1 MAKEIALKLK
11 ITSQGEE
18 KVISNISEL
27 ETELQKLQTT
37 LKTLD
42 FGSAAFKEATANIS
56 KLRTKIDEIDK
67 ASEGIGAEKKFRAF
81 GDAINILTGSFQV
94 ASGALGLFIS
104 DEKSLEQVQ
113 QAETA
118 ALNVLNVALGINAI
132 NTALVESATLRKTIA
147 DKASAIATRAAA
159 IAQAAYNAVLNAN
172 PIVLF
177 ITAITALT
185 GAIYLLV
192 KATDEDTDAQG
203 KSNLEKK
210 KAIELDNELSSVQKK
225 AAIDLKVQTTILT
238 DNVATRNLELQ
249 TIEDLKKTYPG
260 FNAFVDKNNNLT
272 KDGIRF
278 LGIQIALQEKQAI
291 LQALR
296 TKKVDLEIKANQDL
310 SDEIANQGTIIGKT
324 TTKITQFFKGNF
336 TDISAFGG
344 ALQDAVRDEAAGL
357 NVVNDEIADQTK
369 EVDKLLGQ
377 LKPLNKALKDTADAE
392 AAAAKETK
400 TATEVI
406 DKNLLLI
413 NNRIKAL
420 DGLNEALKKSQQ
432 AEVKYTSEI
441 VQRQEEVLDQQEAF
455 LKERGE
461 KFKTAGEKLVDEINN
476 YLFKTIPSEVEAQK
490 LLDGYEKLFTTIDE
504 GIKSGQLDFKKATG
518 WDKFVEFAETK
529 LPGIGKKLV
538 NVNEESKTA
547 FIEYFNSLD
556 ERIVKI
562 SKSSGDLLKDLF
574 PTEATLEGLNALRD
588 TEEAITKLRLDKN
601 KSGFTALQIEEK
613 SIKIIEKRFGIET
626 KLNEIN
632 RKIAE
637 EQYNIATTR
646 DEKQKKKSQ
655 DRIDA
660 LNNEIKSYKALGL
673 EILNGA
679 LRTDTFVQGLR
690 SVGDEAEKN
699 VKKITDLKTQIDA
712 VFDPNK
718 LEGLKTFFKDNAGEF
733 LTTFTEILNNEE
745 GYFNKLGEDG
755 IKALFSGID
764 EGLSNVE
771 GKTREELE
779 SIQKYLKIFG
789 DEFGKDFGLE
799 DNPFIK
805 ALDKISKKLKELP
818 TESKEAF
825 NKTLTDIKD
834 VADKVLSA
842 FNQISTQFSSVVQ
855 QQNSLLL
862 EQLQYQQ
869 DTALKLI
876 GEANTENEA
885 ENKRIAAERLAV
897 EKDFQ
902 KKKFD
907 IEKKARIQELQFQ
920 LANALAATAQGIITA
935 LATPPLGVGI
945 ALAAILAGLAGAQV
959 AVIKDQ
965 IDFTQNKAY
974 LGRTGG
980 LVEGSSHDSYGGG
993 VPTML
998 EGGEFILNKEAVRAY
1013 GDTISSINTAT
1024 GGKPMSIDDSRI
1036 VQAISKQNLSTKQ
1049 PLKAYVLY
1057 NDIQDTTKLNNKI
1070 EQLARL

>member
-113 QAETA
+113 QAEAA

-147 DKASAIATRAAA
+147 DKASALATRAAA

-177 ITAITALT
+177 ITALTALT

-203 KSNLEKK
+203 QSNLQKK
-210 KAIELDNELSSVQKK
+210 KALEIDTELAAVQKK
-225 AAIDLKVQTTILT
+225 AATELKVQTTILT
-238 DNVATRNLELQ
+238 DNVATRNLELK
-249 TIEDLKKTYPG
+249 TLEDLKKTYPG
-260 FNAFVDKNNNLT
+260 FNAFIDKNNTLT
-272 KDGIRF
+272 KEGIKF
-278 LGIQIALQEKQAI
+278 LGLQIALQEKQAT

-296 TKKVDLEIKANQDL
+296 TKKIDLEIKANQNL
-310 SDEIANQGTIIGKT
+310 TDEIANQGTIIGKT

-344 ALQDAVRDEAAGL
+344 ALQDAVKDEAAGL
-357 NVVNDEIADQTK
+357 QVVNTRIDEQTK

-377 LKPLNKALKDTADAE
+377 LNPLNNTLNKTAAAE
-392 AAAAKETK
+392 ANAAKATK
-400 TATEVI
+400 T
-406 DKNLLLI
+406 
-413 NNRIKAL
+413 
-420 DGLNEALKKSQQ
+420 
-432 AEVKYTSEI
+432 TSEI
-441 VQRQEEVLDQQEAF
+441 VDRRTASLIQLNKVLDVELAKLQE
-455 LKERGE
+455 LQKEQLSFSSNVLQKE
-461 KFKTAGEKLVDEINN
+461 DEIIGRQKEQLGNLTN
-476 YLFKTIPSEVEAQK
+476 ALATEAKKLSIELNKLLRETIPSEAEAVEIE
-490 LLDGYEKLFTTIDE
+490 DGYIKLFNTISKLYTTGAIDLQDKLGFE
-504 GIKSGQLDFKKATG
+504 DFVAEAEKVIPKLGEQLKLVGEDGKKS
-518 WDKFVEFAETK
+518 FVEF
-529 LPGIGKKLV
+529 
-538 NVNEESKTA
+538 
-547 FIEYFNSLD
+547 Y
-556 ERIVKI
+556 
-562 SKSSGDLLKDLF
+562 
-574 PTEATLEGLNALRD
+574 
-588 TEEAITKLRLDKN
+588 
-601 KSGFTALQIEEK
+601 
-613 SIKIIEKRFGIET
+613 
-626 KLNEIN
+626 
-632 RKIAE
+632 
-637 EQYNIATTR
+637 
-646 DEKQKKKSQ
+646 
-655 DRIDA
+655 
-660 LNNEIKSYKALGL
+660 NEIKY
-673 EILNGA
+673 
-679 LRTDTFVQGLR
+679 RV
-690 SVGDEAEKN
+690 KN
-699 VKKITDLKTQIDA
+699 IQDIQKTLKITPGSDLETTKKLSLLEDKIYQLRVDRIKTGESETSIREQSIALIQSELGFTDKLNTLNANIALQQTKVSKAKDKDKSVQEGRLAQLVKEKDAIDKITESLLTGIIRSA
-712 VFDPNK
+712 DFFDVANK
-718 LEGLKTFFKDNAGEF
+718 INVEADKKGEEIKKNLAERRRTFTKEELEGLKEYFKANAGQFSTLFTDIFTNIDDYISKVGKDGVKELIGSIESGF
-733 LTTFTEILNNEE
+733 TDIDSLTRAQLEKLQAYLKVASAELASS
-745 GYFNKLGEDG
+745 LGEDG
-755 IKALFSGID
+755 GVLNNI
-764 EGLSNVE
+764 
-771 GKTREELE
+771 
-779 SIQKYLKIFG
+779 
-789 DEFGKDFGLE
+789 
-799 DNPFIK
+799 
-805 ALDKISKKLKELP
+805 LDKISKKLKELP
-818 TESKEAF
+818 TEAEESFTKSIDGF
-825 NKTLTDIKD
+825 KK
-834 VADKVLSA
+834 VADQVLSA
-842 FNQISTQFSSVVQ
+842 FTQISSQFSNVVQ
-855 QQNSLLL
+855 LQNSLLL

-876 GEANTENEA
+876 GEANTENAA
-885 ENKRIAAERLAV
+885 ENERIAAERLAV

-980 LVEGSSHDSYGGG
+980 LVEGSSHDTYGGG

-1070 EQLARL
+1070 TQLARL

>member
-177 ITAITALT
+177 ITALTALT

-203 KSNLEKK
+203 QSNLQKK
-210 KAIELDNELSSVQKK
+210 KALEIDTELAAVQKK
-225 AAIDLKVQTTILT
+225 AATDLKVQTTILT
-238 DNVATRNLELQ
+238 DNVATRNLELK
-249 TIEDLKKTYPG
+249 TLEDLKKTYPG
-260 FNAFVDKNNNLT
+260 FNAFIDKNNTLT
-272 KDGIRF
+272 KEGIKF
-278 LGIQIALQEKQAI
+278 LGLQIALQEKQAT

-296 TKKVDLEIKANQDL
+296 TKKIDLEIKANQNL
-310 SDEIANQGTIIGKT
+310 TDEIANQGTIIGKT

-344 ALQDAVRDEAAGL
+344 ALQDAVKDEAAGL
-357 NVVNDEIADQTK
+357 QVVNTRIDEQTK

-377 LKPLNKALKDTADAE
+377 LNPLNNTLNKTAAAE
-392 AAAAKETK
+392 ANAAKATK
-400 TATEVI
+400 T
-406 DKNLLLI
+406 
-413 NNRIKAL
+413 
-420 DGLNEALKKSQQ
+420 
-432 AEVKYTSEI
+432 TSEI
-441 VQRQEEVLDQQEAF
+441 VDRRTASLIQLNKVLDVELAKLQE
-455 LKERGE
+455 LQKEQLSFSSNVLQKE
-461 KFKTAGEKLVDEINN
+461 DEIIGRQKEQLGNLTN
-476 YLFKTIPSEVEAQK
+476 ALATEAKKLSIELNKLLRETIPSEAEAVEIE
-490 LLDGYEKLFTTIDE
+490 DGYIKLFNTISKLYTTGAIDLQDKLGFE
-504 GIKSGQLDFKKATG
+504 DFVAEAEKVIPKLGEQLKLVGEDGKKS
-518 WDKFVEFAETK
+518 FVEF
-529 LPGIGKKLV
+529 
-538 NVNEESKTA
+538 
-547 FIEYFNSLD
+547 Y
-556 ERIVKI
+556 
-562 SKSSGDLLKDLF
+562 
-574 PTEATLEGLNALRD
+574 
-588 TEEAITKLRLDKN
+588 
-601 KSGFTALQIEEK
+601 
-613 SIKIIEKRFGIET
+613 
-626 KLNEIN
+626 
-632 RKIAE
+632 
-637 EQYNIATTR
+637 
-646 DEKQKKKSQ
+646 
-655 DRIDA
+655 
-660 LNNEIKSYKALGL
+660 NEIKY
-673 EILNGA
+673 
-679 LRTDTFVQGLR
+679 RV
-690 SVGDEAEKN
+690 KN
-699 VKKITDLKTQIDA
+699 IQDIQKTLKITPGSDLETTKKLSLLEDKIYQLRVDRIKTGESETSIREQSIALIQSELGFTDKLNTLNANIALQQTKVSKAKDKDKSVQEGRLAQLVKEKDAIDKITESLLTGIIRSA
-712 VFDPNK
+712 DFFDVANK
-718 LEGLKTFFKDNAGEF
+718 INVEADKKGEEIKKNLAERRRTFTKEELEGLKEYFKANAGQFSTLFTDIFTNIDDYISKVGKDGVKELIGSIESGF
-733 LTTFTEILNNEE
+733 TDIDSLTRAQLEKLQAYLKVASAELASS
-745 GYFNKLGEDG
+745 LGEDG
-755 IKALFSGID
+755 GVLNNI
-764 EGLSNVE
+764 
-771 GKTREELE
+771 
-779 SIQKYLKIFG
+779 
-789 DEFGKDFGLE
+789 
-799 DNPFIK
+799 
-805 ALDKISKKLKELP
+805 LDKISKKLKELP
-818 TESKEAF
+818 TEAEESFTKSIDGF
-825 NKTLTDIKD
+825 KK
-834 VADKVLSA
+834 VADQVLSA
-842 FNQISTQFSSVVQ
+842 FTQISSQFSNVVQ
-855 QQNSLLL
+855 LQNSLLL

-876 GEANTENEA
+876 GEANTENAA
-885 ENKRIAAERLAV
+885 ENERIAAERLAV

-980 LVEGSSHDSYGGG
+980 LVEGSSHDTYGGG

-1070 EQLARL
+1070 TQLARL